1 MKNICV
7 DERELIR
14 RAKTGDT
21 EAFAALLGLH
31 ERFVYNLALRTDAA
45 DIAQDAF
52 VRAWMALHEF
62 REQAQFRTGL
72 YRIVLNLCIN
82 RLLRLR
88 SELQNLTH
96 EELID
101 IPETVYVAAD
111 PVNSL
116 EESELQSFLHREIDR
131 LPEQYRLLVSLR
143 YQQSFPM
150 TKSHRWSGCR
160 SVPSKPACSA
170 PKPACAKP
178 CLFTWNK
185 IMSAQP
191 DELIENALRTYP
203 LAYVPRNFSKRVMQQ
218 IQTPHAPLKFRL
230 TWLDYA
236 LGLFLSILPA
246 VGFVSWVFLPQQFFT
261 RLQYQWLL
269 LRSPAIEPIVITS
282 LIAMVVLSALVLIVG
297 IRFLIRPHK
306 FSL

>member
-1 MKNICV
+1 
-7 DERELIR
+7 
-14 RAKTGDT
+14 
-21 EAFAALLGLH
+21 
-31 ERFVYNLALRTDAA
+31 
-45 DIAQDAF
+45 
-52 VRAWMALHEF
+52 
-62 REQAQFRTGL
+62 
-72 YRIVLNLCIN
+72 
-82 RLLRLR
+82 
-88 SELQNLTH
+88 
-96 EELID
+96 
-101 IPETVYVAAD
+101 
-111 PVNSL
+111 
-116 EESELQSFLHREIDR
+116 
-131 LPEQYRLLVSLR
+131 
-143 YQQSFPM
+143 
-150 TKSHRWSGCR
+150 
-160 SVPSKPACSA
+160 
-170 PKPACAKP
+170 
-178 CLFTWNK
+178 
-185 IMSAQP
+185 MSAQP